1 MSREDI
7 VAVKSVVK
15 VYRFGKVAYEALRG
29 VTMSVDRGE
38 VVCVVGPS
46 GSGKTTLLNII
57 GGLDKPDTGTV
68 TVEGTDITRLSE
80 AELTRF
86 RLFKVGYVFQLY
98 NLIPTLTVLENVELP
113 MYLAGVPKEARRK
126 RALELLEIVG
136 LERHADKTPDILSGG
151 EQQRVAIARALA
163 NSPAVVL
170 MDEPTGALDTENTRK
185 LMALVKKLN
194 RELRQT
200 FIIATHDILVAREC
214 TKIFTIRDGRIEGV
228 YSPSELSKALYV

>member
-1 MSREDI
+1 MSRGEI
-7 VAVKSVVK
+7 VAVKGVVK

-136 LERHADKTPDILSGG
+136 LEKHADKTPDILSGG

-163 NSPAVVL
+163 NNPAVVL

-194 RELRQT
+194 RELGQT
-200 FIIATHDILVAREC
+200 FIIATHDVLVAREC
-214 TKIFTIRDGRIEGV
+214 TKIFTIRDGKIEGV
-228 YSPSELSKALYV
+228 YSPAELSKALHI

>member
-29 VTMSVDRGE
+29 VTMSVDRSE

-136 LERHADKTPDILSGG
+136 LEKHADKTPDILSGG

-214 TKIFTIRDGRIEGV
+214 TKTFTIRDGRIEGV
-228 YSPSELSKALYV
+228 YSPSELSKVLFV

>member
-136 LERHADKTPDILSGG
+136 LEKHADKTPDILSGG

>member
-136 LERHADKTPDILSGG
+136 LEKHADKTPDMLSGG